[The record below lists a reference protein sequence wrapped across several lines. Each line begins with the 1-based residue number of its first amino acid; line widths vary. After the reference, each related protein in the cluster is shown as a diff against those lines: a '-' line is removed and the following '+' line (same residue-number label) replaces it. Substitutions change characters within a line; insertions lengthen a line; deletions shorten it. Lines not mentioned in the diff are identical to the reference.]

1 MKKMYGLSLVACLL
15 LGVLASSAKVSLPQF
30 FQSGMV
36 IQRGKPVPVWGKAD
50 AGEKVSVRINK
61 FKTVVI
67 ADSNGKFRVD
77 LPAMKAGGPYTLMV
91 GDVVLTNVLVGD
103 VWLCSGQSNV
113 DVTIERV
120 YPQYTKEID
129 QLANDQV
136 RLFRI
141 QNETNTHGVQ
151 DDIRPTSINW
161 KPLTKE
167 NAWRFSALGT
177 FLGKRMQEQH
187 GVPQGIIVNSWGGT
201 PIEAWIS
208 ADTLQQDYPLL
219 VGKTRLFQKDDYVQ
233 AQAKANQLADQ
244 RWYELLNESDPGIQ
258 QRFSALDYDDSAWKT
273 VHQYSMEWAK
283 KDGRGIV
290 GSIWLRQHVQV
301 DKEHA
306 GKPARLLLGTLF
318 DADFTYLN
326 GKEIGRTYYQY
337 PPRRYDIPAGLLREG
352 DNVITIRFVNK
363 YGIAHFIPEK
373 PYMIAFGDDRFSQ
386 NPMPKDVI
394 PLSEDWLHHAG
405 VSMPSCPSGDVSLQN
420 LPSTLYNAVV
430 YPLAP
435 YAIRGVVWYQ
445 GESNVGNPAPYADL
459 LRKMMSNWRAV
470 WKDPQLP
477 FCIVQLANYDGR
489 QQTGMP
495 HPITEQPM
503 PVNSNW
509 ARLREAQRLV
519 AKEDPHA
526 ALAVAI
532 DLGETVD
539 IHPLRKKEVAERVG
553 HCFDHLVFHKDAA
566 VSPQPIRAKV
576 VDGKVVVT
584 FDQPL
589 REGEQAT
596 FEVAGGDRKFINVKA
611 VARGNQVSL
620 ESPVSNPTK
629 VRYAWKDNPVQA
641 HLTSEKGLPSP
652 PFELSVTP

>member
-1 MKKMYGLSLVACLL
+1 
-15 LGVLASSAKVSLPQF
+15 
-30 FQSGMV
+30 
-36 IQRGKPVPVWGKAD
+36 
-50 AGEKVSVRINK
+50 
-61 FKTVVI
+61 
-67 ADSNGKFRVD
+67 
-77 LPAMKAGGPYTLMV
+77 
-91 GDVVLTNVLVGD
+91 
-103 VWLCSGQSNV
+103 
-113 DVTIERV
+113 
-120 YPQYTKEID
+120 
-129 QLANDQV
+129 
-136 RLFRI
+136 
-141 QNETNTHGVQ
+141 
-151 DDIRPTSINW
+151 
-161 KPLTKE
+161 
-167 NAWRFSALGT
+167 
-177 FLGKRMQEQH
+177 MQQH
-187 GVPQGIIVNSWGGT
+187 FT
-201 PIEAWIS
+201 
-208 ADTLQQDYPLL
+208 
-219 VGKTRLFQKDDYVQ
+219 
-233 AQAKANQLADQ
+233 
-244 RWYELLNESDPGIQ
+244 
-258 QRFSALDYDDSAWKT
+258 ALDYDDSSWKT

-283 KDGRGIV
+283 KDGRGII
-290 GSIWLRQHVQV
+290 GSIWLRQHVHV

-352 DNVITIRFVNK
+352 DNVITIRFINK

-373 PYMIAFGDDRFSQ
+373 PYMIAFGDDRYSQ

-394 PLSEDWLHHAG
+394 PLSENWLHHAG

-445 GESNVGNPAPYADL
+445 GESNTGNPAPYADL
-459 LRKMMSNWRAV
+459 LRKMMNNWRTL
-470 WKDPQLP
+470 WKDPKLP

-495 HPITEQPM
+495 QPMTEQPM

-509 ARLREAQRLV
+509 ARLREAQRQV
-519 AKEDPHA
+519 AKEDPYA

-553 HCFDHLVFHKDAA
+553 LCFDHLALHKN
-566 VSPQPIRAKV
+566 VKLSPQPIHAKM

-596 FEVAGGDRKFINVKA
+596 FEIAGADHKFINVKA
-611 VARGNQVSL
+611 IAKDNQVSL
-620 ESPVSNPTK
+620 ESPVSAPEK
-629 VRYAWKDNPVQA
+629 VRYAWKDNPVHA
-641 HLTSEKGLPSP
+641 HLVSEKGLPSP
-652 PFELSVTP
+652 PFELSVNP